1 MTYIDHRDIV
11 DKINADFEKVY
22 KGVRMSG
29 VIFGECMK
37 AVNNVS
43 LMKNIIEQN
52 NKGTPPVKTF
62 LDSSSAL
69 TGGFSSYE
77 KSCIGAFWGFI
88 FQFVFNYKDKIKGVE
103 IETKDIKTASL
114 YKNPVDDITVY

>member
-11 DKINADFEKVY
+11 AAINADFEKVY

-37 AVNNVS
+37 AVNDVS
-43 LMKNIIEQN
+43 LMKKIIEQN
-52 NKGTPPVKTF
+52 NKGIPQVKTF
-62 LDSSSAL
+62 LNSSSAL

-77 KSCIGAFWGFI
+77 KRCIGAFWGFVFKFI
-88 FQFVFNYKDKIKGVE
+88 FKYRTQIKNTPINIKG
-103 IETKDIKTASL
+103 IDTASL
-114 YKNPVDDITVY
+114 YKDPIDDITVY

>member
-1 MTYIDHRDIV
+1 MTYIDHIDIV

-29 VIFGECMK
+29 VIFGECIK

-62 LDSSSAL
+62 LDSSSVL
-69 TGGFSSYE
+69 TGVFSDYE
-77 KSCIGAFWGFI
+77 KRCIGAFWGFV
-88 FQFVFNYKDKIKGVE
+88 FKFVFKYRTQIKNTPINIKG
-103 IETKDIKTASL
+103 IDTASL
-114 YKNPVDDITVY
+114 YKDPVDDITVY

>member
-11 DKINADFEKVY
+11 AAINADFEKVY

-37 AVNNVS
+37 AVNDVS
-43 LMKNIIEQN
+43 LMKKIIEQN
-52 NKGTPPVKTF
+52 NKGIPQVKTF
-62 LDSSSAL
+62 LNSSSAL

-77 KSCIGAFWGFI
+77 KRCIGAFWGFV
-88 FQFVFNYKDKIKGVE
+88 FKFVFKCRTQIKNTPINIKG
-103 IETKDIKTASL
+103 IDTASL
-114 YKNPVDDITVY
+114 YKDPVDDITVY

>member
-11 DKINADFEKVY
+11 AAINADFEKVY

-29 VIFGECMK
+29 VIFDECMK
-37 AVNNVS
+37 AVNDVS

-52 NKGTPPVKTF
+52 NKGFPPVKTF
-62 LDSSSAL
+62 LNSSSAL

-77 KSCIGAFWGFI
+77 KSCIGAFWGFV
-88 FQFVFNYKDKIKGVE
+88 FQFVLKVGKKGRSDIYTKGIKSATYYEVFKGKV
-103 IETKDIKTASL
+103 
-114 YKNPVDDITVY
+114 V

>member
-11 DKINADFEKVY
+11 AAINADFEKVY

-37 AVNNVS
+37 AVNDVS
-43 LMKNIIEQN
+43 LMKKIIEQN
-52 NKGTPPVKTF
+52 NTGIPPVKTF

-77 KSCIGAFWGFI
+77 KRCIGAFWGFVFKFI
-88 FQFVFNYKDKIKGVE
+88 FKYRIQIKNTPINIKG
-103 IETKDIKTASL
+103 IDTASL
-114 YKNPVDDITVY
+114 YKDPVDDITVY

>member
-11 DKINADFEKVY
+11 AAINADFEKVY

-29 VIFGECMK
+29 VIFGECIK

-43 LMKNIIEQN
+43 LMKNIIDQN

-77 KSCIGAFWGFI
+77 KRCIGAFWGFVFKFI
-88 FQFVFNYKDKIKGVE
+88 FKYRTQIKNTPINIKG
-103 IETKDIKTASL
+103 IDTASL
-114 YKNPVDDITVY
+114 YKDPVDDITVY

>member
-11 DKINADFEKVY
+11 AAINADFEKVY

-37 AVNNVS
+37 AVNNVR
-43 LMKNIIEQN
+43 LMKNIIDQN
-52 NKGTPPVKTF
+52 NTGIPPVKTF

-69 TGGFSSYE
+69 IGGFSSYE
-77 KSCIGAFWGFI
+77 KSCIGAFWGFVFKFI
-88 FQFVFNYKDKIKGVE
+88 FKYRTQIKNTPINIKG
-103 IETKDIKTASL
+103 IDTASL
-114 YKNPVDDITVY
+114 YKDPVDDITVY